1 MSILRTR
8 EHQMFPVLDAAQIA
22 TARRFASGPETHFA
36 PGESV
41 YAIGEQGVPAWLV
54 LEGSID
60 VVRRDGLTQEAPI
73 TTHRAGQLSGEVNQ
87 LAGRPAIAAGRAGS
101 SGCVALPFDAP
112 HLRALMVGS
121 AELGEIIMRSFIL
134 WTGLWMPGVSRKTI

>member
-1 MSILRTR
+1 MSTASTR
-8 EHQMFPVLDAAQIA
+8 EHQMFPVLNAVQIA
-22 TARRFASGPETHFA
+22 TAKRFASGPERHFS

-41 YAIGEQGVPAWLV
+41 YAIGEESVPAWLV
-54 LEGSID
+54 LDGTID
-60 VVRRDGLTQEAPI
+60 VVRRDGLSHEAPV

-101 SGCVALPFDAP
+101 NGCTALPFDPP

-121 AELGEIIMRSFIL
+121 AE
-134 WTGLWMPGVSRKTI
+134 V